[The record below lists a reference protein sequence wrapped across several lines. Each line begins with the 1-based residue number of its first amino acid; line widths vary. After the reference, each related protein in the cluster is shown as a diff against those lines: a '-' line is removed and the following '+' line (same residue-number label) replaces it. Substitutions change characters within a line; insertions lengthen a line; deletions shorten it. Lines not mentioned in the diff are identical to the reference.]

1 MSAPT
6 ANTSNFE
13 TIDIGSDTS
22 AITVSIL
29 KFPRA
34 DGSLLDKVQAFS
46 YFDDVINQH
55 RAQLTST
62 AIQQAYSQNVPV
74 SCSAAASEEA
84 NRLGALAHS
93 SFFDVTN
100 LACLGFYT
108 ASGQPA
114 TVAPAPCDRDPSIL
128 FQLHLV
134 Y

>member
-6 ANTSNFE
+6 TKTSDFE

-62 AIQQAYSQNVPV
+62 AIQQAYVAVTVESPPV
-74 SCSAAASEEA
+74 RRIGGS
-84 NRLGALAHS
+84 GAKK
-93 SFFDVTN
+93 N
-100 LACLGFYT
+100 
-108 ASGQPA
+108 
-114 TVAPAPCDRDPSIL
+114 
-128 FQLHLV
+128 
-134 Y
+134 